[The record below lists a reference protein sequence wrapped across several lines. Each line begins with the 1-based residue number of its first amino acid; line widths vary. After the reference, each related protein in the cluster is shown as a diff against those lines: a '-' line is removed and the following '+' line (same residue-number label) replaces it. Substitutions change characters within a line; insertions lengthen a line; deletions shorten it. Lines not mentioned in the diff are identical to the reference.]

1 MPGTSG
7 DYPAAMPRPFR
18 FLAPMP
24 ERAQSLSAWR
34 DHIKKVEDLGFSTI
48 HVSDH
53 FTQGSTIEPVV
64 AMCAAASVSDRLRVL
79 CLVFGN
85 DYRHP
90 VLLHRSMALLDVLSE
105 GRVEVGL
112 GAGWMQSDYEAA
124 GISYDPPGVR
134 ISRLQEAAKIV
145 KGLFGEGPFS
155 FSGQHYK
162 ITELDGLPKPVQKP
176 RPPLMIGGGGR
187 RLLGLAGEEADIVS
201 LTVTSTPTGEIIPER
216 IAREMSEEGIAQ
228 KVGWVRAGAEAAGRR
243 FDDIEMQLGMLCT
256 ITDTAEQARTTL
268 EGIAKTYGA
277 DPALVGSSPAVLVGS
292 LEQCVETLQ
301 ERRERLGIS
310 YISFLFSE
318 PAAVAPLLA
327 KVAGT

>member
-1 MPGTSG
+1 MPRTSG

-64 AMCAAASVSDRLRVL
+64 AMCAAASVTDRLRVL

-124 GISYDPPGVR
+124 GIPYDPPGVR
-134 ISRLQEAAKIV
+134 ITRFHEAVKVV
-145 KGLFGEGPFS
+145 KGLFGDAPFS
-155 FSGQHYK
+155 FAGDNYT
-162 ITELDGLPKPVQKP
+162 IRALDGL
-176 RPPLMIGGGGR
+176 
-187 RLLGLAGEEADIVS
+187 
-201 LTVTSTPTGEIIPER
+201 
-216 IAREMSEEGIAQ
+216 
-228 KVGWVRAGAEAAGRR
+228 
-243 FDDIEMQLGMLCT
+243 
-256 ITDTAEQARTTL
+256 
-268 EGIAKTYGA
+268 
-277 DPALVGSSPAVLVGS
+277 
-292 LEQCVETLQ
+292 
-301 ERRERLGIS
+301 
-310 YISFLFSE
+310 
-318 PAAVAPLLA
+318 
-327 KVAGT
+327 